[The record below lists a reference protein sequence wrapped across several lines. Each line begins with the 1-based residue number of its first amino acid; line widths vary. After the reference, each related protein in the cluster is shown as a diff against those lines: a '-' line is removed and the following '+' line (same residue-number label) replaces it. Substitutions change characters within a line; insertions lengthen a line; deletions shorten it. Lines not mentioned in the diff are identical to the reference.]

1 MGKKLSTTIDQKTL
15 KRVHGNQIKEFIN
28 ILKESR
34 SICPSLKEQN
44 ASTQFKVT
52 LKSFCSLQRNIFLL
66 L

>member
-34 SICPSLKEQN
+34 SICASLKG
-44 ASTQFKVT
+44 
-52 LKSFCSLQRNIFLL
+52 
-66 L
+66 